1 MASKAS
7 NLALRLL
14 SAAIISPPLL
24 WVLFR
29 GPRWGWLIIVAV
41 VATLASR
48 ELYRMVIPNALSWRL
63 AGNGLTLAWIAALI
77 FAPSIPTLI
86 SAQVIITTVI
96 MVLTVF
102 RPVPVESA
110 HIRVGWL
117 LAGPLYI
124 GGGMAAAALLQVLD
138 HGPSWLLLSMM
149 LAWFSDTG
157 AYFVGKRFGKRPL
170 LPSVSP
176 SKTIEGSLGGL
187 GGSVLGAYVAAFT
200 YLPVLPL
207 DRALLLGLVV
217 GAIGQCGDLFE
228 SLIKRAT
235 GVKDSGSVLPGHGG
249 MLDRIDAFL
258 FTTIATWLYVVW
270 LH

>member
-1 MASKAS
+1 MVSKAS

-14 SAAIISPPLL
+14 SAAVISPPLL

-41 VATLASR
+41 VAALASR
-48 ELYRMVIPNALSWRL
+48 ELYRMVVPASLFWRL
-63 AGNGLTLAWIAALI
+63 TGNGLTLAWLAALI
-77 FAPSIPTLI
+77 FAPSGSTLVCV
-86 SAQVIITTVI
+86 QVVITTLI
-96 MVLTVF
+96 MVLSVL
-102 RPVPVESA
+102 RPVPVMDA

-117 LAGPLYI
+117 FAGPLYI
-124 GGGMAAAALLQVLD
+124 GGGMAAAALLQTLD
-138 HGPSWLLLSMM
+138 QGPSWLLLSMM

-176 SKTIEGSLGGL
+176 SKTIEGSIGGL
-187 GGSVLGAYVAAFT
+187 GGSVLGAYVAALT
-200 YLPVLPL
+200 YLPGLPL
-207 DRALLLGLVV
+207 DRALILGLVI

-228 SLIKRAT
+228 SLIKRST

-258 FTTIATWLYVVW
+258 FTTIATWLYVLW